1 MTKNLSLLH
10 DDAAK
15 IVWNIEKCR
24 SLEKSSFDS
33 VNFAIKNNFP
43 VMEKA
48 ASEKLGLYK
57 KCEERFKA
65 RYVNILKQ
73 INNTEL

>member
-1 MTKNLSLLH
+1 MTKNLSRLH

-33 VNFAIKNNFP
+33 VLFAIKNQCLGA
-43 VMEKA
+43 EKA
-48 ASEKLGLYK
+48 ASEKLDLYK